1 MERTSH
7 YKNERSSR
15 EKFIHDVI
23 GYGNVIEK
31 FYWDRGHKDG
41 PEIHCVTDTGIIII
55 YNTITNRLITTLIA
69 RPAQINRYYE
79 KEGRVAPQ
87 IKSSLKDCCNSQVKR
102 KKKYGANIT
111 FIYKEA
117 I

>member
-1 MERTSH
+1 MEKTSH

-15 EKFIHDVI
+15 EKFIRDVI

-41 PEIHCVTDTGIIII
+41 PEIHCITDTGIIII
-55 YNTITNRLITTLIA
+55 YNAITNRLVTTLIA

-87 IKSSLKDCCNSQVKR
+87 SLLDLAAEHQEKGYNKL
-102 KKKYGANIT
+102 
-111 FIYKEA
+111 
-117 I
+117 